1 MGGEMSKKTKAV
13 AKRKSPKGMSK
24 STLQRRKQAQKGYI
38 KFSNPRME
46 KFVSGLASGK
56 GVVEAGLAAGY
67 KENYCRTRLYAQ
79 MKTSNSFKELVKRHA
94 KHSVELITNLY
105 KINLLPRTFDADEA
119 MLQKIEEKPEL
130 GMKYPQVINR
140 IHKVAGIT
148 EEVPAVQ
155 FVSIQTLNQLQVM
168 QNEALSGLID
178 NKHDDDDIIE
188 VSDD

>member
-1 MGGEMSKKTKAV
+1 LSKDKEKVKKPKALAV
-13 AKRKSPKGMSK
+13 SK

-105 KINLLPRTFDADEA
+105 KINLLPRTFDVDEA
-119 MLQKIEEKPEL
+119 MLQKMEEKPEL
-130 GMKYPQVINR
+130 GMKYPQVISR

-148 EEVPAVQ
+148 EEVPAIQ
-155 FVSIQTLNQLQVM
+155 FVNIQTLNQLQVM
-168 QNEALSGLID
+168 QNAELEGLVD
-178 NKHDDDDIIE
+178 SKHDGDDIIE